1 MSCAAFYFLLTVTAD
16 VNKNINILLGIF
28 EKLIRLVRYFN
39 ATFYAFII
47 ILCCKYLA
55 LKSEVLPNL

>member
-1 MSCAAFYFLLTVTAD
+1 MSCVAFYFLLTVTAV

-47 ILCCKYLA
+47 SLCCNNLA